1 MPPIAAATCGWQ
13 RWSVRAFSRQNK
25 QILDSVPFT
34 EQRPLPDAVGGREGG
49 LRAAPQS
56 VAPVR
61 LRGFVLL
68 PASQGRGPLSGEA
81 GPLLTAPRL
90 RPSRWR
96 GSRGARRIRSSWASF
111 NRRSTCRAD
120 ASAFVVRS
128 SQAVRAASRA
138 PPAEMFSTQ
147 AAPAPARSSRLLPAV
162 TGPGSADSR
171 ALTPHPLPVFSTD
184 V

>member
-1 MPPIAAATCGWQ
+1 MPPVAVATCGWQ

-49 LRAAPQS
+49 LRAAP
-56 VAPVR
+56 AERRAAVR
-61 LRGFVLL
+61 LRGFVPL

-90 RPSRWR
+90 M
-96 GSRGARRIRSSWASF
+96 
-111 NRRSTCRAD
+111 
-120 ASAFVVRS
+120 AFQVEGES
-128 SQAVRAASRA
+128 GRA
-138 PPAEMFSTQ
+138 P
-147 AAPAPARSSRLLPAV
+147 R
-162 TGPGSADSR
+162 
-171 ALTPHPLPVFSTD
+171 PLVLGL

>member
-1 MPPIAAATCGWQ
+1 M
-13 RWSVRAFSRQNK
+13 RAFSRQNK

-34 EQRPLPDAVGGREGG
+34 EQRPLPDAVGSREGG
-49 LRAAPQS
+49 LRAAP
-56 VAPVR
+56 AERRAAVR
-61 LRGFVLL
+61 LRGFVPL

-96 GSRGARRIRSSWASF
+96 GSRGARHVHSSWASF

-138 PPAEMFSTQ
+138 PPADMFSTQ

-171 ALTPHPLPVFSTD
+171 ALTPHPLPGFSTD